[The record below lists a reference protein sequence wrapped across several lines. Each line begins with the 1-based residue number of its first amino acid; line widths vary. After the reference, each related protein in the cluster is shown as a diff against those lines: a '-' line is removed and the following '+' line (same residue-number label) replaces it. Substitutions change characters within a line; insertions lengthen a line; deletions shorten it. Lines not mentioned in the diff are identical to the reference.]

1 MFLKHPCIT
10 KSQTAK
16 LLLGAGRTIYAI
28 GTRNCAAY
36 LLVVSC
42 LQNRTWWERN
52 RRCETL
58 KACFSAAF
66 AKSGPLDFPSEK
78 IFSFIFCPRKGL
90 KTHVSKV
97 VKLFSNS
104 LFLRRHKP
112 KMIFGQTT
120 PVNSDRD
127 FFHRAATATTKL
139 TEFYLAI
146 SYKMYSVSSQTK
158 YGNFSWNIFHTS
170 VIRGDPS
177 LRPLFAYQKFILCTK
192 ELSKCRR

>member
-1 MFLKHPCIT
+1 MPLSLRAVLST
-10 KSQTAK
+10 S
-16 LLLGAGRTIYAI
+16 
-28 GTRNCAAY
+28 
-36 LLVVSC
+36 
-42 LQNRTWWERN
+42 
-52 RRCETL
+52 RR
-58 KACFSAAF
+58 K
-66 AKSGPLDFPSEK
+66 K

-90 KTHVSKV
+90 KTHVLKV

-112 KMIFGQTT
+112 KMIFGQTS

-177 LRPLFAYQKFILCTK
+177 LRPLFAYQKFTTLYKRILK
-192 ELSKCRR
+192 MQAVIGLKKHISA

>member
-97 VKLFSNS
+97 VKLFSNY

-112 KMIFGQTT
+112 KMIFGHTT

-146 SYKMYSVSSQTK
+146 SYKMYSVTSQTK
-158 YGNFSWNIFHTS
+158 HGNFSWNIFHTS

-177 LRPLFAYQKFILCTK
+177 LLPLFAYQKFILCTK

>member
-16 LLLGAGRTIYAI
+16 LLLWAERTIYAI

-52 RRCETL
+52 RRCETLKLL

-104 LFLRRHKP
+104 LFLHRHKP
-112 KMIFGQTT
+112 KIIFGQTT

-170 VIRGDPS
+170 AIRGDPTP
-177 LRPLFAYQKFILCTK
+177 RP
-192 ELSKCRR
+192 

>member
-28 GTRNCAAY
+28 VTRNCAAY

-120 PVNSDRD
+120 PVNSDRKCKFQRFCPARSD
-127 FFHRAATATTKL
+127 CNNVAHGILSCYKL
-139 TEFYLAI
+139 QD
-146 SYKMYSVSSQTK
+146 V
-158 YGNFSWNIFHTS
+158 FS
-170 VIRGDPS
+170 
-177 LRPLFAYQKFILCTK
+177 
-192 ELSKCRR
+192 